1 MRYPVWMVL
10 PALAL
15 GSCALMGD
23 KPADVEAPATVEE
36 AREFLA
42 AYDKA
47 VRPISSE
54 YAKAAWVQATYITED
69 TQLLAAKAYER
80 FLAWNSEQAIAA
92 RRFDGLE
99 LDADSQRQLDLLRL
113 SNGVPTD
120 PDQLAELTTLGS
132 RLEALYGSGRYCP
145 DGEDSCRDLGDL
157 EDVLAKSRKPD
168 ELLDA
173 WRGWRTVSPPMRE
186 DYSRFVALQNIGAQ
200 ELGFADAGQYWRAG
214 YDMDP
219 LALEAEVER
228 LWAQVEPLYQALHC
242 EVRAQLNSEYGDA
255 VAPAEGPIPA
265 HLLGNMWSQQ
275 WGNIYPLVAPY
286 PKAPSPDITKALQ
299 KQKYTAERMVR
310 QAEGFYK
317 DLGMPALPDN
327 FYRRSQLLK
336 PRDRDVVCHA
346 SAWDMDYAGDVRIK
360 MCIQPDTENLTTIYH
375 ELGHIYYDL
384 AYNPQPVIYQA
395 GAHDG
400 FHEAIGDTMVLAM
413 TPDYLASVGLSAGEK
428 AASQESVINNQM
440 RMALD
445 KIAFLP
451 FGLLVDQ
458 WRWKVFSGE
467 VGPEAYNASW
477 WELRE
482 KYQGIKPPVERS
494 EADFDAGAKYHVPGN
509 TPYLRYFLAHIL
521 QFQFYQAMCDAAG
534 YEGPLHGC
542 SFAGSKKAGD
552 KMWQLLSAG
561 QSRPWPETLALL
573 TGKPEMD
580 GSAVIEYF
588 QPLLGW
594 LKERNAGRS
603 CGW

>member
-15 GSCALMGD
+15 GSCALMGE

-157 EDVLAKSRKPD
+157 EDELAKSRKPD

-228 LWAQVEPLYQALHC
+228 
-242 EVRAQLNSEYGDA
+242 
-255 VAPAEGPIPA
+255 
-265 HLLGNMWSQQ
+265 
-275 WGNIYPLVAPY
+275 
-286 PKAPSPDITKALQ
+286 
-299 KQKYTAERMVR
+299 
-310 QAEGFYK
+310 
-317 DLGMPALPDN
+317 
-327 FYRRSQLLK
+327 RR
-336 PRDRDVVCHA
+336 
-346 SAWDMDYAGDVRIK
+346 
-360 MCIQPDTENLTTIYH
+360 
-375 ELGHIYYDL
+375 
-384 AYNPQPVIYQA
+384 
-395 GAHDG
+395 
-400 FHEAIGDTMVLAM
+400 
-413 TPDYLASVGLSAGEK
+413 
-428 AASQESVINNQM
+428 
-440 RMALD
+440 
-445 KIAFLP
+445 
-451 FGLLVDQ
+451 
-458 WRWKVFSGE
+458 
-467 VGPEAYNASW
+467 
-477 WELRE
+477 
-482 KYQGIKPPVERS
+482 
-494 EADFDAGAKYHVPGN
+494 
-509 TPYLRYFLAHIL
+509 
-521 QFQFYQAMCDAAG
+521 
-534 YEGPLHGC
+534 
-542 SFAGSKKAGD
+542 
-552 KMWQLLSAG
+552 
-561 QSRPWPETLALL
+561 
-573 TGKPEMD
+573 
-580 GSAVIEYF
+580 
-588 QPLLGW
+588 
-594 LKERNAGRS
+594 
-603 CGW
+603 